1 MSSKAPG
8 RSIGILLGVLA
19 LLFIPFDRSRRASA
33 AEELGTVGIAAVQLY
48 TDAQPN
54 KRGVLMVRRV
64 EPGSAAG
71 DAGIRLGDIII
82 SVNGSAIEGRDSSQ
96 IAQNDFRGPVGGAV
110 RMKIARLDGSQSEIM
125 LTRKP
130 FPPHIN
136 PASDPF
142 KYVVPGSWGMDLRYK
157 FPLPWSPAISHQG
170 LEDLAFAPNFAD
182 QSSPDYHSYLILWW
196 LDGAPQITAEQ
207 LQTDMVVYFR
217 GLAEQRGRN
226 NHFVPDLS
234 KISAE
239 YNEAGQKPQTLGGMP
254 ARVFRGAVTIYDTH
268 GSVIKLHSEVT
279 TSVCSSTNHAAVFFG
294 MSREPRPAGI
304 WPQLDAARD
313 SFQCSR

>member
-1 MSSKAPG
+1 MLL
-8 RSIGILLGVLA
+8 GILA
-19 LLFIPFDRSRRASA
+19 LFFIPSGSLRRVSA
-33 AEELGTVGIAAVQLY
+33 AEELGTVGIGAVQLY

-64 EPGSAAG
+64 APGSAAG

-82 SVNGSAIEGRDSSQ
+82 SVNGSAIEGRDSNQ
-96 IAQNDFRGPVGGAV
+96 VAQNDFRGPVGGAV
-110 RMKIARLDGSQSEIM
+110 RMKIARLDGSQSEIV

-130 FPPHIN
+130 FPPHLN

-142 KYVVPGSWGMDLRYK
+142 KYVVPGSWSMDLRYK

-182 QSSPDYHSYLILWW
+182 QSSPEYHSYLILWW

-226 NHFVPDLS
+226 NHFMPDLS

-239 YNEAGQKPQTLGGMP
+239 YNDAGQEQTFGG
-254 ARVFRGAVTIYDTH
+254 AAAKVFRGVVTIYDTH
-268 GSVIKLHSEVT
+268 GSVMKLHSEVT
-279 TSVCSSTNHAAVFFG
+279 TSLCTATNHAAVFFG

-304 WPQLDAARD
+304 WPQLDAARE

>member
-207 LQTDMVVYFR
+207 LQTDIVVYFR

-239 YNEAGQKPQTLGGMP
+239 YNEAGQKPQTLGACP
-254 ARVFRGAVTIYDTH
+254 RKCFAALSPF
-268 GSVIKLHSEVT
+268 T
-279 TSVCSSTNHAAVFFG
+279 TPMAA
-294 MSREPRPAGI
+294 
-304 WPQLDAARD
+304 
-313 SFQCSR
+313 